1 MGTSFT
7 LESAMSKQLAN
18 QPIAFPK
25 TLPEGYQYLDNE
37 PTYNAD
43 KHLQLEHPKES
54 LSLHDFGYSAVEIN
68 ECPTDFG
75 ISGIARLLSDD
86 GVSALMDVAQQ
97 LRHFAVGGERIQYML
112 RGGVYRSRFLR
123 DLCLCPRVS
132 EFLSD
137 IYGIAVAPH
146 SVPLHLGHCNYAP
159 DDLDRAVDKWH
170 SDTLGLDY
178 VLMVS
183 DPREQVGGE
192 FQYFLGT
199 KSEVEEIK
207 RKGQSMPE
215 DRIVSPDFPGPGYMV
230 VMQGGMI
237 VHRGAK
243 LKEPFD
249 RITMVNGYVPLDT
262 ISSDPSRFSDI
273 KAVDPHDLL
282 FPEWARHKAWLAR
295 GRLDRL
301 IDELPFTED
310 RQLIIKELKGAIQ
323 EVEVAIKDL
332 SDDAPGVSSNYGDL

>member
-1 MGTSFT
+1 MEKK
-7 LESAMSKQLAN
+7 LIN

-25 TLPEGYQYLDNE
+25 TLPEGYQYLADE
-37 PTYNAD
+37 PTYD
-43 KHLQLEHPKES
+43 SDIHLALEYPTES
-54 LSLHDFGYSAVEIN
+54 LSLRDLGYSDSEVS
-68 ECPTDFG
+68 ECPTDYG
-75 ISGIARLLSDD
+75 ISGIARLLSEA
-86 GVSALMDVAQQ
+86 GVAALMDVVQQ
-97 LRHFAVGGERIQYML
+97 LRQYTVTGGVRIQYML

-123 DLCLCPRVS
+123 DLCLCPKVS
-132 EFLSD
+132 KFLSD
-137 IYGIAVAPH
+137 IFGIAVAPH

-192 FQYFLGT
+192 FQYFFGT
-199 KSEVEEIK
+199 KAEMEEIK
-207 RKGQSMPE
+207 SSGQSIPE
-215 DRIVSPDFPGPGYMV
+215 DRIVSPYFPGPGYMV
-230 VMQGGMI
+230 VMQGGMV

-243 LKEPFD
+243 LKEVYD

-262 ISSDPSRFSDI
+262 VSHDPSRFSDI
-273 KAVDPHDLL
+273 KAVDPHDVL

-301 IDELPFTED
+301 IDELPFTRD
-310 RQLIIKELKGAIQ
+310 RNYIISELKNAIH
-323 EVEVAIKDL
+323 EVEVAIQDL
-332 SDDAPGVSSNYGDL
+332 EDEAPGFSTNYGDL